1 MIRRVLIVAVA
12 ALLLTG
18 CGVPVD
24 DAPRRAAG
32 RPGPF
37 NSTASGGADS
47 NAGRA
52 NESLCFVREDRLG
65 TVVRRVDYLPDV
77 DTHLRHLLAGP
88 GNTERDAGFI
98 SALTGTAS
106 VAGARLSGGVA
117 EVEVGG
123 AGDETGRSDQI
134 LAFGQIVCT
143 LTSRADVHG
152 VTFRRDGQPLDVP
165 RADGSLSRLPLTA
178 IDYAPLIGRR

>member
-1 MIRRVLIVAVA
+1 MRRRVSSLICAVF
-12 ALLLTG
+12 LLAG

-24 DAPRRAAG
+24 DAPRPVQSP
-32 RPGPF
+32 PGPLP
-37 NSTASGGADS
+37 SPVGGGAAS

-52 NESLCFVREDRLG
+52 NESLCFVRGDRLV

-88 GNTERDAGFI
+88 GNMERDAGFT

-106 VAGARLSGGVA
+106 VAGAQLSGGVA
-117 EVEVGG
+117 DVEVGG
-123 AGDETGRSDQI
+123 AGDETGRSDEI

-152 VTFRRDGQPLDVP
+152 VTFRRDGQPLEVP

-178 IDYAPLIGRR
+178 TDYAPLIGRR